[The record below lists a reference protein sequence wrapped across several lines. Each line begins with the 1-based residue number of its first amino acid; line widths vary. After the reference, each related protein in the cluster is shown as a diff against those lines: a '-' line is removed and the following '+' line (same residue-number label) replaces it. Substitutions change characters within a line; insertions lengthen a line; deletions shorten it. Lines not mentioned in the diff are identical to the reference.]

1 MSRYVGRES
10 CEKWCGALGPQLVSL
25 ELGSGALSSVF
36 DRAHGWFGKW
46 GRASVR
52 VRDRAR
58 GDQRTTRSNLGLENL
73 NMANDEGR
81 RSLGEVLCDR
91 LNCLFVMVPSTGGPV
106 GPAGQ
111 SGRAV
116 ELPSSM

>member
-46 GRASVR
+46 GRALVR
-52 VRDRAR
+52 VRDRAG
-58 GDQRTTRSNLGLENL
+58 GDQRTTRSNLGLENV

-81 RSLGEVLCDR
+81 LVKSYAVARIASSSLLADMPTS
-91 LNCLFVMVPSTGGPV
+91 L
-106 GPAGQ
+106 
-111 SGRAV
+111 
-116 ELPSSM
+116 